1 MGSTKYT
8 LFVVLL
14 LTISFAGCT
23 SEESS
28 NEPAIFLSVQHSAD
42 SGMIL
47 ESYSNGDKTST
58 TQAQIDFDFSNTT
71 ADLELATFGLT
82 WSGENGDKQRNSESS
97 WSGEFSAKRFTF
109 AEHGWYNITAYV
121 TDVDGGRAETTFS
134 IKIDLRIEWAEANT
148 DQPQTLVFDPEPLNG
163 GGNAQMIEVNSVVE
177 NPETTEEVIFGGDSV
192 GITWNIIDEQDDV
205 CQKKSANIENGESG
219 VWDTLHFNTFQ
230 VHELS
235 ITFDDDQETI
245 NVEHIV
251 SIIY

>member
-42 SGMIL
+42 SGMII

-58 TQAQIDFDFSNTT
+58 SSVIIEFDFSSTT
-71 ADLELATFGLT
+71 AELELTKYGINLNDGTDSLEIDA
-82 WSGENGDKQRNSESS
+82 SNNSVISF
-97 WSGEFSAKRFTF
+97 EFLQ
-109 AEHGWYNITAYV
+109 HGWYNLTAYAI
-121 TDVDGGRAETTFS
+121 DEDGGQAEAIIS
-134 IKIDLRIEWAEANT
+134 IKMDLRIEWVEANT
-148 DQPQTLVFDPEPLNG
+148 DQPQTLVFNPVPANG
-163 GGNAQMIEVNSVVE
+163 GASAQMIEVNSVVE
-177 NPETTEEVIFGGDSV
+177 NPETFDEIISGGDSV
-192 GITWNIIDEQDDV
+192 GITWNIMDEVDDV

>member
-42 SGMIL
+42 SGMII

-58 TQAQIDFDFSNTT
+58 SSVIIEFDFSSTT
-71 ADLELATFGLT
+71 AELELTKYGINLNDGTDSLEIDA
-82 WSGENGDKQRNSESS
+82 SNNSVISF
-97 WSGEFSAKRFTF
+97 EFLQ
-109 AEHGWYNITAYV
+109 HGWYNLTAYAI
-121 TDVDGGRAETTFS
+121 DEDGGQAEAIIS
-134 IKIDLRIEWAEANT
+134 IKMDLRIEWVEANT
-148 DQPQTLVFDPEPLNG
+148 DQPQTLVFNPVPANG
-163 GGNAQMIEVNSVVE
+163 GASAQMIEVNSVVE
-177 NPETTEEVIFGGDSV
+177 NPETFDEIISGGDSV
-192 GITWNIIDEQDDV
+192 GITWNIMDEVDDV
-205 CQKKSANIENGESG
+205 CQKKSANIENGGSD

-235 ITFDDDQETI
+235 ITFDDNQENI

>member
-1 MGSTKYT
+1 MGSTKYA

-14 LTISFAGCT
+14 LTMSLAGCT
-23 SEESS
+23 SEES

-42 SGMIL
+42 SGMIV
-47 ESYSNGDKTST
+47 ESYSNGDSTST
-58 TQAQIDFDFSNTT
+58 TAATIDFDFSNTT

-82 WSGENGDKQRNSESS
+82 WNDGNGDKNTEWGAGGTAGQIRL
-97 WSGEFSAKRFTF
+97 EFM
-109 AEHGWYNITAYV
+109 EHGWFNITAYA
-121 TDVDGGRAETTFS
+121 TDIDGGRAETTIS

-148 DQPQTLVFDPEPLNG
+148 DQPQTLVFDPVPANG
-163 GGNAQMIEVNSVVE
+163 GGNAQMIEINSVVE

-219 VWDTLHFNTFQ
+219 VWDTIHFNTFQ

-235 ITFDDDQETI
+235 ITFDDNQENI

>member
-42 SGMIL
+42 SGMII

-58 TQAQIDFDFSNTT
+58 SSVIIEFDFSSTT
-71 ADLELATFGLT
+71 AELELTKYGINLNDGTDSLEIDA
-82 WSGENGDKQRNSESS
+82 SNNSVISF
-97 WSGEFSAKRFTF
+97 EFLQ
-109 AEHGWYNITAYV
+109 HGWYNLTAYAI
-121 TDVDGGRAETTFS
+121 DEDGGQAEAIIS
-134 IKIDLRIEWAEANT
+134 IKMDLRIEWVEANT
-148 DQPQTLVFDPEPLNG
+148 DQPQTLVFNPVPANG
-163 GGNAQMIEVNSVVE
+163 GASAQMIEVNSVVE
-177 NPETTEEVIFGGDSV
+177 HPETFDEIISGGDSV
-192 GITWNIIDEQDDV
+192 GITWNIMDEVDDV
-205 CQKKSANIENGESG
+205 CQKKSANIENGGSD

-235 ITFDDDQETI
+235 ITFDDNQENI

>member
-14 LTISFAGCT
+14 LTMNLAGCT

-28 NEPAIFLSVQHSAD
+28 ESTISLSVNHSAD
-42 SGMIL
+42 SGMIV
-47 ESYSNGDKTST
+47 ESYSNGDITST
-58 TQAQIDFDFSNTT
+58 SSVIIDFDFSSTT
-71 ADLELATFGLT
+71 ADLELTKFGINLNDGT
-82 WSGENGDKQRNSESS
+82 DSLEIDALNNSVISF
-97 WSGEFSAKRFTF
+97 EFYQ
-109 AEHGWYNITAYV
+109 HGWYNLTAYAI
-121 TDVDGGRAETTFS
+121 DEDGGQAEAIIS
-134 IKIDLRIEWAEANT
+134 IKMYLRIEWVEANT
-148 DQPQTLVFDPEPLNG
+148 DQPQTLVFNPVPANG
-163 GGNAQMIEVNSVVE
+163 GASAQMIEVNSVVE
-177 NPETTEEVIFGGDSV
+177 NPETFDEIISGGDSV
-192 GITWNIIDEQDDV
+192 GITWNIMDEVDDV